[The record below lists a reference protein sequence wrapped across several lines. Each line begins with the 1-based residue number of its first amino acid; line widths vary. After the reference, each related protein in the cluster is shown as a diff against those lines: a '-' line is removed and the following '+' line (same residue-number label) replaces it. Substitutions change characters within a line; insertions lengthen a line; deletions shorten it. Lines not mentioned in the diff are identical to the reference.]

1 MATTPTRLC
10 PTCEKKLCPKC
21 SRSYRTSSQT
31 SLDGQSNDS
40 DQCPHHGDRRSAGRA
55 PGSAPMDDEQ
65 PRRRTRTEYTLET
78 GSYSC
83 SSNMD
88 RSDKLKKGKPRMY
101 NIFPNVIMVLRH
113 TDRLDDFFPNWL
125 QKSDKG
131 GYRAYD
137 LNMPLH
143 LPLRR
148 PLKDYESDP
157 PFTNTGDILARMI
170 GRGMYST
177 SYVPDIIYTSPDLCS
192 IQTAYAVRSICK
204 CNSPIRVEPGLFE
217 RTSQHPDGMP
227 KFATKEQRQ
236 QFHIDESYQPYVTV
250 DQLKKNESSTDYNKR
265 VRNTLVRF
273 LKLHEP
279 SPSKKDQLILVVGH
293 ASTVDLAAGHLAK
306 KNRQSSDA
314 DMSRNTEKIPYG
326 SLLVLE
332 RIEGRRGWT
341 PNLYA
346 IPPVTYKNVNTQFD
360 VGFVLRDAGKVQQ

>member
-31 SLDGQSNDS
+31 SLDEEQRRAQDTVQEKVKDT
-40 DQCPHHGDRRSAGRA
+40 DQEKLDHTEQDKAADPDQGKAKDMDQAKLDRTEQGKAAGPNHGKVKDMVKDKVKDRVKDKVQDKETTIQRIS
-55 PGSAPMDDEQ
+55 PSS
-65 PRRRTRTEYTLET
+65 TIISEYTLET

-177 SYVPDIIYTSPDLCS
+177 SYVPGNFSC
-192 IQTAYAVRSICK
+192 
-204 CNSPIRVEPGLFE
+204 
-217 RTSQHPDGMP
+217 
-227 KFATKEQRQ
+227 
-236 QFHIDESYQPYVTV
+236 
-250 DQLKKNESSTDYNKR
+250 
-265 VRNTLVRF
+265 
-273 LKLHEP
+273 
-279 SPSKKDQLILVVGH
+279 
-293 ASTVDLAAGHLAK
+293 
-306 KNRQSSDA
+306 
-314 DMSRNTEKIPYG
+314 
-326 SLLVLE
+326 
-332 RIEGRRGWT
+332 
-341 PNLYA
+341 
-346 IPPVTYKNVNTQFD
+346 
-360 VGFVLRDAGKVQQ
+360 